1 MPENAKE
8 TLTTDH
14 VKNLILSLAEL
25 NKLEAECKK
34 EGESS
39 DEYKTLLQQIKA
51 CGDLKAKIEICKAGI
66 ANMLLTDPAYGNI
79 RKNLTDLVNAAKKA
93 LNAIKAFQKKP
104 WVVTCNAD
112 VMKMAKS
119 KSCAALPRVMSD
131 IKTHGVDAGGLR
143 PIKGNVYDVH
153 CSTAGNFRWV
163 GVADPDKKKFEFKG
177 AYDHPKSGG
186 KKLVGGAAV
195 NGY

>member
-1 MPENAKE
+1 MPENAKD

-25 NKLEAECKK
+25 NKVEAECKK

-39 DEYKTLLQQIKA
+39 DEYKELLQKIKA
-51 CGDLKAKIEICKAGI
+51 CGDLKAKIEACKAGI
-66 ANMLLTDPAYGNI
+66 ANMLLTDSVYVNT

-104 WVVTCNAD
+104 WVVTCNPD

-119 KSCAALPRVMSD
+119 KSCACCRASCRTSRHTASMSAACAKLRATSTTFTAARRAISAGSASPTPTRRNLSSRAPTTIPRAAARNSS
-131 IKTHGVDAGGLR
+131 AG
-143 PIKGNVYDVH
+143 P
-153 CSTAGNFRWV
+153 
-163 GVADPDKKKFEFKG
+163 P
-177 AYDHPKSGG
+177 
-186 KKLVGGAAV
+186 
-195 NGY
+195 

>member
-1 MPENAKE
+1 MPENAKD

-25 NKLEAECKK
+25 NKVEAECKK

-39 DEYKTLLQQIKA
+39 DEYKELLQKIKA
-51 CGDLKAKIEICKAGI
+51 CGDLKAKIEACKAGI
-66 ANMLLTDPAYGNI
+66 ANMLLTDSVYVNT

-104 WVVTCNAD
+104 WVVTCNPD

-119 KSCAALPRVMSD
+119 KSCA
-131 IKTHGVDAGGLR
+131 
-143 PIKGNVYDVH
+143 
-153 CSTAGNFRWV
+153 
-163 GVADPDKKKFEFKG
+163 
-177 AYDHPKSGG
+177 
-186 KKLVGGAAV
+186 GAAARHV
-195 NGY
+195 GHQDPRRRCRRPAPNKGQRLRRSLQHGGQFPLGRRRRPRQEEI